1 MAAVFLLKSDLF
13 YFKLSYENS
22 SPRMLRLLSWLI
34 LCAMLVLLTSCSDF
48 DKEFTVQSANSTIEV
63 HTDGAAFVLENFDIS
78 VKRAENYG
86 GVYVDIPQRF
96 TDASGGVHWRDFE
109 LVAARRDGRD
119 EYYSWENNVPGYS
132 IYIGEEHCKDC
143 SANLPTGLAKIQIA
157 YWLGRLVRQEG
168 DREVLFLPAYMGR
181 VHGQGAKKTLTLKL
195 PPGGTIRP
203 LKQDR
208 QGAYDIMRSAPN
220 EILVSIP
227 AGKGDRVLPDIEIE
241 YPAGTFV
248 TITSGKRVQWW
259 LSDHFLPFISIL
271 GPIVAGLFVLTRLGQ
286 AWRLPAPLIAF
297 DSKKTEST
305 SPALA
310 AYLFS
315 NWKPEAAKPA
325 FMASACHLAMKRL
338 LRISSLGEDA
348 EASDLSARQVR
359 KKGKV
364 ARARWYG
371 LPAVTRSVFGRIE
384 GERPVNDRR
393 TVLNALYGFERD
405 LHQTVTEEY
414 RKVRG
419 GTDRTRLV
427 AAAIILALGTA
438 AAYFS
443 GLLIFS
449 VSICGILLVLFIVVM
464 MFRHPERFPMAVSTS
479 EQFKQALTLL
489 LGFPAIVIAALS
501 YIGTTEVISEQRP
514 YLMAILLDIV
524 GIVTV
529 VALRMPT
536 PKQRQIHND
545 ILVLNRY
552 FLGEIEGPEMSVECY
567 EHHLPFAVALNV
579 EQRWTERFN
588 RWRESEKMETYAP
601 DWRSSSLRDSDIKV

>member
-1 MAAVFLLKSDLF
+1 
-13 YFKLSYENS
+13 
-22 SPRMLRLLSWLI
+22 MLRLLSWPI
-34 LCAMLVLLTSCSDF
+34 LCAMLLALTSCSNF
-48 DKEFTVQSANSTIEV
+48 DREFTVQSANSTVEV
-63 HTDGAAFVLENFDIS
+63 YTDGTAFVSEFFDIE

-96 TDASGGVHWRDFE
+96 TDASGGVHWRDFQ
-109 LVAARRDGRD
+109 LAAARRGGLD
-119 EYYSWENNVPGYS
+119 EYFSMENNVPGYS
-132 IYIGEEHCKDC
+132 IYIGMEHCKSC
-143 SANLPTGLAKIQIA
+143 SADLPKVPTKIQIA
-157 YWLGRLVRQEG
+157 YWLGRMVRQEG
-168 DREVLFLPAYMGR
+168 DREILFLPAYMGR

-195 PPGGTIRP
+195 PPGGTLRP
-203 LKQDR
+203 SQQDR
-208 QGAYDIMRSAPN
+208 QSTYHIMPSAPN
-220 EILVSIP
+220 EIQVSIP
-227 AGKGDRVLPDIEIE
+227 AGKRDRVLPDIEVE

-248 TITSGKRVQWW
+248 TITSGTRVEWW
-259 LSDHFLPFISIL
+259 LSDHFLPFIRIL

-286 AWRLPAPLIAF
+286 AWRLPASLIAF

-419 GTDRTRLV
+419 GADRTRLV
-427 AAAIILALGTA
+427 AAATILALGTA

-479 EQFKQALTLL
+479 EQFKQALILF

-529 VALRMPT
+529 VALRIPT

-552 FLGEIEGPEMSVECY
+552 FLGEIEGPAMSVECY

-579 EQRWTERFN
+579 EQHWTERFD

-601 DWRSSSLRDSDIKV
+601 DWRSSS

>member
-1 MAAVFLLKSDLF
+1 
-13 YFKLSYENS
+13 
-22 SPRMLRLLSWLI
+22 MLRLLSWPI
-34 LCAMLVLLTSCSDF
+34 LCAMLLALTSCSNF
-48 DKEFTVQSANSTIEV
+48 DREFTVQSANSTVEV
-63 HTDGAAFVLENFDIS
+63 YTDGTAFVSEFFDIE

-96 TDASGGVHWRDFE
+96 TDASGGVHWRDFQ
-109 LVAARRDGRD
+109 LAAARRGGLD
-119 EYYSWENNVPGYS
+119 EYFSMENNVPGYS
-132 IYIGEEHCKDC
+132 IYIGMEHCRSC
-143 SANLPTGLAKIQIA
+143 SADLPKVPTKIQIA

-168 DREVLFLPAYMGR
+168 DREILFLPAYMGR

-195 PPGGTIRP
+195 PPGGTLRP
-203 LKQDR
+203 SQQDR
-208 QGAYDIMRSAPN
+208 QSTYHIMRSAPN
-220 EILVSIP
+220 EIQVSIP
-227 AGKGDRVLPDIEIE
+227 AGKRDRVLPDIEVE

-248 TITSGKRVQWW
+248 TITSGTRVEWW
-259 LSDHFLPFISIL
+259 LSDHFLPFIRIL

-286 AWRLPAPLIAF
+286 AWRLPASLIAF

-419 GTDRTRLV
+419 GADRTRLV
-427 AAAIILALGTA
+427 AAATILALGTA

-479 EQFKQALTLL
+479 EQFKQALILF

-529 VALRMPT
+529 VALRIPT

-552 FLGEIEGPEMSVECY
+552 FLGEIEGPAMSVECY

-579 EQRWTERFN
+579 EQHWTERFD

-601 DWRSSSLRDSDIKV
+601 DWRSSS

>member
-1 MAAVFLLKSDLF
+1 
-13 YFKLSYENS
+13 
-22 SPRMLRLLSWLI
+22 MLRLLSWPI
-34 LCAMLVLLTSCSDF
+34 LCAMLLALTSCSNF
-48 DKEFTVQSANSTIEV
+48 DREFTVQSANSTVEV
-63 HTDGAAFVLENFDIS
+63 YTDGTAFVSEFFDIE

-96 TDASGGVHWRDFE
+96 TDASGGVHWRDFQ
-109 LVAARRDGRD
+109 LAAARRGGLD
-119 EYYSWENNVPGYS
+119 EYFSMENNVPGYS
-132 IYIGEEHCKDC
+132 IYIGMEHCKSC
-143 SANLPTGLAKIQIA
+143 SADLPKVPTKIQIA

-168 DREVLFLPAYMGR
+168 DREILFLPAYMGR

-195 PPGGTIRP
+195 PPGGTLRP
-203 LKQDR
+203 SQQDR
-208 QGAYDIMRSAPN
+208 QSTYHIMRSAPN
-220 EILVSIP
+220 EIQVSIP
-227 AGKGDRVLPDIEIE
+227 AGKRDRVLPDIEVE

-248 TITSGKRVQWW
+248 TITSGTRVEWW
-259 LSDHFLPFISIL
+259 LSDHFLPFIRIL

-286 AWRLPAPLIAF
+286 AWRLPASLIAF

-419 GTDRTRLV
+419 GADRTRLV
-427 AAAIILALGTA
+427 AAATILAIGTA

-479 EQFKQALTLL
+479 EQFKQALILF

-529 VALRMPT
+529 VALRIPT

-552 FLGEIEGPEMSVECY
+552 FLGEIEGPAMSVECY

-579 EQRWTERFN
+579 EQHWTERFD

-601 DWRSSSLRDSDIKV
+601 DWRSSS

>member
-1 MAAVFLLKSDLF
+1 MLL
-13 YFKLSYENS
+13 
-22 SPRMLRLLSWLI
+22 
-34 LCAMLVLLTSCSDF
+34 ALTSCSNF
-48 DKEFTVQSANSTIEV
+48 DREFTVQSANSTVEV
-63 HTDGAAFVLENFDIS
+63 YTDGTAFVSEFFDIE

-96 TDASGGVHWRDFE
+96 TDASGGVHWRDFQ
-109 LVAARRDGRD
+109 LAAARRGGLD
-119 EYYSWENNVPGYS
+119 EYFSMENNVPGYS
-132 IYIGEEHCKDC
+132 IYIGMEHCKSC
-143 SANLPTGLAKIQIA
+143 SADLPKVPTKIQIA

-168 DREVLFLPAYMGR
+168 DREILFLPAYMGR

-195 PPGGTIRP
+195 PPGGTLRP
-203 LKQDR
+203 SQQDR
-208 QGAYDIMRSAPN
+208 QSTYHIMRSAPN
-220 EILVSIP
+220 EIQVSIP
-227 AGKGDRVLPDIEIE
+227 AGKRDRVLPDIEVE

-248 TITSGKRVQWW
+248 TITSGTRVEWW
-259 LSDHFLPFISIL
+259 LSDHFLPFIRIL

-286 AWRLPAPLIAF
+286 AWRLPASLIAF

-419 GTDRTRLV
+419 GADRTRLV
-427 AAAIILALGTA
+427 AAATILAIGTA

-479 EQFKQALTLL
+479 EQFKQALILF

-529 VALRMPT
+529 VALRIPT

-552 FLGEIEGPEMSVECY
+552 FLGEIEGPAMSVECY

-579 EQRWTERFN
+579 EQHWTERFD

-601 DWRSSSLRDSDIKV
+601 DWRSSS